1 MLSRLADLLGVS
13 VDSLD
18 KLFNGKPFLD
28 PAIPNRVREPVSDEE
43 ISNSFPVGRAK
54 KQGSSGKSE
63 QLRGYRKPAS
73 LKAIELLLRNP
84 EIALSITKDL
94 RPLHT
99 AEDEGRKLLVAL
111 IEMVR
116 NNPKVDT
123 FSMLGYCYATKLGGR
138 LTKLLDGEK
147 ITPVEGVEEEFL
159 QIIDNILSDV
169 VQKLELMRLKTE
181 LREKVY
187 PHSGNTV

>member
-1 MLSRLADLLGVS
+1 M
-13 VDSLD
+13 
-18 KLFNGKPFLD
+18 
-28 PAIPNRVREPVSDEE
+28 
-43 ISNSFPVGRAK
+43 
-54 KQGSSGKSE
+54 
-63 QLRGYRKPAS
+63 
-73 LKAIELLLRNP
+73 KAIELLLRNP

-94 RPLHT
+94 TPLHS

-123 FSMLGYCYATKLGGR
+123 FSLLGYCYATKLGGR
-138 LTKLLDGEK
+138 LTKLLDSEK
-147 ITPVEGVEEEFL
+147 ITPVEGVEEEFI